1 MGFSKKWSKHL
12 NSSDLFQTKSCSV
25 GCFMKH
31 LPGNI
36 LANNHSGF
44 QISPK
49 EREIKIIDF
58 KERN

>member
-1 MGFSKKWSKHL
+1 
-12 NSSDLFQTKSCSV
+12 
-25 GCFMKH
+25 MKH